1 MCALLWAPAAASGA
15 CFSSKIYIY
24 KIILVFLKSALRG
37 ESWTRVEK
45 QKEKEEPPPAESRR
59 SPSPTRVIRVSPP
72 CAGPPPGTPSLTPP
86 AAAGAG
92 SGGVAPGP
100 ARRGGRSLPRARAA
114 GKGRGREGNGTE
126 RNGGSGGRRQVL
138 RGGRMA
144 AGDAEQVRYC
154 GRLSYLCLKLTLI
167 TYSTTFWVRAA
178 GGQRQRSPS
187 PGAAGGA
194 AAPAP
199 CGVGDGGSRV
209 RRVPGPAPAGASRPA
224 GNGVLQQL
232 LLPLPRR
239 RRHTCG
245 GGCSSS

>member
-1 MCALLWAPAAASGA
+1 M
-15 CFSSKIYIY
+15 
-24 KIILVFLKSALRG
+24 IILVFLRSALRG

-45 QKEKEEPPPAESRR
+45 QQEKEEPPPAESRR

-72 CAGPPPGTPSLTPP
+72 CAGPPPGTPSLNPRPMPLPEAAVSPP
-86 AAAGAG
+86 DPPGGAAAP
-92 SGGVAPGP
+92 SPGHGP
-100 ARRGGRSLPRARAA
+100 PGRGGE
-114 GKGRGREGNGTE
+114 GKGTE

-199 CGVGDGGSRV
+199 CGVGGGGSRV
-209 RRVPGPAPAGASRPA
+209 RRVPGPAPAVASRPA